1 VGQCC
6 RFFNSSIGLKITM
19 ALTGMLLCGFLLIHM
34 LGNLLILF
42 SPEAYNLYS
51 FNLTSNKIFLYTA
64 EVGLLGLTLL
74 HILVA
79 IKLSIHNRR
88 SRPERYQYKKN
99 TSLSRRSWYSS
110 NMIITGG
117 IILYFIVTHLLE
129 FRFGEEIMTEQ
140 KSVPMR
146 DIAAS
151 VIGEFQDLEDVIFYI
166 VAITLLMLH
175 ILHGLRSAFASLG
188 LEYPRYEKSFH
199 VLSRL
204 FVFGVSAGFI
214 VIPIWIYFVGV

>member
-1 VGQCC
+1 MRNCC

-19 ALTGMLLCGFLLIHM
+19 ALTGMLLCGFLLLHM
-34 LGNLLILF
+34 LGNVIILF

-51 FNLTSNKIFLYTA
+51 FKLTSNKIFLYTA
-64 EVGLLGLTLL
+64 EVGLLGLAIL

-79 IKLSIHNRR
+79 IKLSLHNRR
-88 SRPERYQYKKN
+88 SRPERYQNKKN
-99 TSLSRRSWYSS
+99 SGLSRRTWYSS

-117 IILYFIVTHLLE
+117 IILYFIVTHLLD
-129 FRFGEEIMTEQ
+129 FRFGEEIMTVQ
-140 KSVPMR
+140 NSVTIR
-146 DIAAS
+146 DVAAS
-151 VIGEFQDLEDVIFYI
+151 VIGEFQEMGDVIFYV
-166 VAITLLMLH
+166 VAITLLMFH

-188 LEYPRYEKSFH
+188 LEYPRYEKSFN
-199 VLSRL
+199 VLSKL